1 MTSPISDVATANS
14 ATVGAVSEP
23 VRLSQYD
30 YELPEARI
38 AQEPVSPR
46 DSSRLLVVPR
56 GSGELEHRVFRDLP
70 DYLRAGDVLVVNE
83 TRVTAARLLGNRES
97 GGAVEALVLRPA
109 IERGP
114 DVYEALVRPGK
125 KIQIGDTIRFDEAGL
140 RATVEDRTES
150 GGRILR
156 LEAVEDGKEED
167 VPERLEAR
175 GRVPLPPYITAP
187 LGERERY
194 QTVYAR
200 TPGSAAA
207 PTAGLHF
214 TPELL
219 ARIEKMGVQIA
230 RVRLDVGLGTFR
242 PIRVENIA
250 EHEMHSET
258 FAVSGEAADLVNRC
272 EGRVIA
278 VGTTSLRALETAA
291 QNALPGDRVAATAEG
306 KTALF
311 VYPGYQFRAVDA
323 LVTNFHQPHST
334 LLLLVAAFAGGDQ
347 MRKAYQMALGSG
359 YRFLSF
365 GDAMF
370 ISFIS
375 NQ

>member
-1 MTSPISDVATANS
+1 MTSRAGEA
-14 ATVGAVSEP
+14 GAVGEASSS
-23 VRLSQYD
+23 VRLSDYD
-30 YELPEARI
+30 YELPEERI
-38 AQEPVSPR
+38 AQEPVNPR

-56 GSGELEHRVFRDLP
+56 GSGALEHRRFRDLP
-70 DYLRAGDVLVVNE
+70 EYLHAGDVLVINE

-125 KIQIGDTIRFDEAGL
+125 KLQVGDTLRFDEAGL
-140 RATVEDRTES
+140 TAFIEGRSES
-150 GGRILR
+150 GGRFLR
-156 LEAVEDGKEED
+156 LAAVDDGDEAD
-167 VPERLEAR
+167 VTARLEAR

-187 LGERERY
+187 LGDRQRY

-219 ARIEKMGVQIA
+219 ARIEAQGVRIA

-258 FAVSGEAADLVNRC
+258 FAVSREAAALVNGC

-278 VGTTSLRALETAA
+278 VGTTALRALETAA
-291 QNALPGDRVAATAEG
+291 LNASAGERVASIAEG
-306 KTALF
+306 ETALF
-311 VYPGYQFRAVDA
+311 VYPGYTFRAVDA

-347 MRKAYQMALGSG
+347 MRTAYRTALDEE

-370 ISFIS
+370 IH
-375 NQ
+375 